1 MPGCAVEIGCCQTEP
16 LLWGRIF
23 YGTIN
28 LDVPDGTTET
38 VLLSA
43 GIGEADVLC
52 LGISEIYHRRTSQ
65 TVLSLVGEGLPV
77 LTVIRCLDEIL
88 IELCSVFKLSPDAL
102 DVLLLAQ
109 VNLDPSRS
117 GGARAPECS
126 VVVIYCIFRTE
137 IVVVVGRG
145 GNLGSEGEVLS
156 HLHLRFQI
164 ETFVGWD
171 NLLYSAIGIE
181 FEFIDSHLTMEST
194 VGVRIV
200 VAMIYDVVV
209 VAFLQHA
216 VVSRSVNGTV
226 GIGLEDGAVVGI
238 RTERTLGCCVI
249 HTVAGILA
257 MLAGVE
263 EVVDAVALEDERSLE
278 EVSNLGVRDEL
289 GFAERFHIRI
299 QLTCSATEAFVDA
312 PGAPIHIDR
321 TIIISEGLTIQGDGI
336 LYESIRYEHGFAL
349 AQHIL
354 PRTARCITHTQM
366 ELARLAVEIV
376 ILAVGF
382 VLHHVRCPD
391 PVAVRPV
398 HRHQGPV
405 LEILAAPELCRSET
419 GSATIGSSIYI
430 IGVTKLLDGWV
441 GKIARQDRVACS
453 RSVVSSF
460 LGSTCLRRCRSCC
473 YE

>member
-1 MPGCAVEIGCCQTEP
+1 M
-16 LLWGRIF
+16 
-23 YGTIN
+23 
-28 LDVPDGTTET
+28 
-38 VLLSA
+38 
-43 GIGEADVLC
+43 
-52 LGISEIYHRRTSQ
+52 
-65 TVLSLVGEGLPV
+65 SLVGEGLPV
-77 LTVIRCLDEIL
+77 LTVIRSLDDIL
-88 IELCSVFKLSPDAL
+88 IELGAVFKLSPDAL
-102 DVLLLAQ
+102 DALLLAQ
-109 VNLDPSRS
+109 VNLNPSRS
-117 GGARAPECS
+117 GGARAPECA
-126 VVVIYCIFRTE
+126 VVVIYRIFRTE
-137 IVVVVGRG
+137 IVVVMRG
-145 GNLGSEGEVLS
+145 SCNLGTEGEVLCY
-156 HLHLRFQI
+156 LHLRFQI
-164 ETFVGWD
+164 ETFVGWND
-171 NLLYSAIGIE
+171 LLDGTVCIE
-181 FEFIDSHLTMEST
+181 FEFVDCHLTMEST
-194 VGVRIV
+194 VGMWIV

-216 VVSRSVNGTV
+216 VVSRTVNGSV
-226 GIGLEDGAVVGI
+226 GIGLEDSAVVGI
-238 RTERTLGCCVI
+238 RTERTLGCGII

-289 GFAERFHIRI
+289 GFAERFHVRI

-312 PGAPIHIDR
+312 PGAPIHINR
-321 TIIISEGLTIQGDGI
+321 TVIISEGLTIQGDGI

-354 PRTARCITHTQM
+354 PRTARCIAHTQM
-366 ELARLAVEIV
+366 KLARLAVEIV

-382 VLHHVRCPD
+382 VLHHVRCPY

-441 GKIARQDRVACS
+441 GKITRQDRVAGS

-460 LGSTCLRRCRSCC
+460 LGSPHLRYCRSCC

>member
-1 MPGCAVEIGCCQTEP
+1 M
-16 LLWGRIF
+16 
-23 YGTIN
+23 
-28 LDVPDGTTET
+28 
-38 VLLSA
+38 
-43 GIGEADVLC
+43 
-52 LGISEIYHRRTSQ
+52 
-65 TVLSLVGEGLPV
+65 
-77 LTVIRCLDEIL
+77 
-88 IELCSVFKLSPDAL
+88 
-102 DVLLLAQ
+102 
-109 VNLDPSRS
+109 
-117 GGARAPECS
+117 
-126 VVVIYCIFRTE
+126 
-137 IVVVVGRG
+137 
-145 GNLGSEGEVLS
+145 
-156 HLHLRFQI
+156 
-164 ETFVGWD
+164 GWD
-171 NLLYSAIGIE
+171 NLLYGTVCIE
-181 FEFIDSHLTMEST
+181 FEFIDCHLTMEST
-194 VGVRIV
+194 VGMRIV

-257 MLAGVE
+257 MFAGVE

-289 GFAERFHIRI
+289 GFAERFHVRI

-366 ELARLAVEIV
+366 KLARLAVEIV

>member
-1 MPGCAVEIGCCQTEP
+1 
-16 LLWGRIF
+16 
-23 YGTIN
+23 
-28 LDVPDGTTET
+28 
-38 VLLSA
+38 
-43 GIGEADVLC
+43 
-52 LGISEIYHRRTSQ
+52 
-65 TVLSLVGEGLPV
+65 
-77 LTVIRCLDEIL
+77 
-88 IELCSVFKLSPDAL
+88 
-102 DVLLLAQ
+102 
-109 VNLDPSRS
+109 
-117 GGARAPECS
+117 
-126 VVVIYCIFRTE
+126 
-137 IVVVVGRG
+137 
-145 GNLGSEGEVLS
+145 
-156 HLHLRFQI
+156 
-164 ETFVGWD
+164 
-171 NLLYSAIGIE
+171 
-181 FEFIDSHLTMEST
+181 MEST
-194 VGVRIV
+194 VGMRIV

-209 VAFLQHA
+209 VAFLEHA
-216 VVSRSVNGTV
+216 VVSWTMNGSI
-226 GIGLEDGAVVGI
+226 GIGLEDSSVVGI
-238 RTERTLGCCVI
+238 RTEWTLGCGVI
-249 HTVAGILA
+249 YAVAGILA

-289 GFAERFHIRI
+289 GFAERFHVRI

-321 TIIISEGLTIQGDGI
+321 TIIIPEGLTVQGDGI
-336 LYESIRYEHGFAL
+336 LYESIRYEHGFAF

-354 PRTARCITHTQM
+354 PRTARCIAYTQM

-382 VLHHVRCPD
+382 VLHDIRCPD
-391 PVAVRPV
+391 PVTVRPV

-441 GKIARQDRVACS
+441 GKVAWQDRVAGS

-460 LGSTCLRRCRSCC
+460 LGSPRLRRCRSCC

>member
-1 MPGCAVEIGCCQTEP
+1 M
-16 LLWGRIF
+16 
-23 YGTIN
+23 
-28 LDVPDGTTET
+28 
-38 VLLSA
+38 
-43 GIGEADVLC
+43 
-52 LGISEIYHRRTSQ
+52 
-65 TVLSLVGEGLPV
+65 
-77 LTVIRCLDEIL
+77 
-88 IELCSVFKLSPDAL
+88 CSVFKLSPDAL
-102 DVLLLAQ
+102 DALLLAQ
-109 VNLDPSRS
+109 VNLNPSRS
-117 GGARAPECS
+117 GGARAPECA
-126 VVVIYCIFRTE
+126 VVVINRIFRTE
-137 IVVVVGRG
+137 IVVVVGRD
-145 GNLGSEGEVLS
+145 GNLGAEGEVLC

-164 ETFVGWD
+164 ETFVGWND
-171 NLLYSAIGIE
+171 LLDGTICIE
-181 FEFIDSHLTMEST
+181 FEFVDCHLTMEST
-194 VGVRIV
+194 VGMRIV

-216 VVSRSVNGTV
+216 VVSWTMNGSI
-226 GIGLEDGAVVGI
+226 GIGLEDSSVVGI
-238 RTERTLGCCVI
+238 RTERTLGCGVI
-249 HTVAGILA
+249 HTIAGILA

-278 EVSNLGVRDEL
+278 KVSNLGVRDEL
-289 GFAERFHIRI
+289 GFAERFHVRI
-299 QLTCSATEAFVDA
+299 QLTCSATEALVDA

-321 TIIISEGLTIQGDGI
+321 TVIITEGLTIEGDSI

-349 AQHIL
+349 AQHVL
-354 PRTARCITHTQM
+354 PRTARCIAHTQM

>member
-1 MPGCAVEIGCCQTEP
+1 M
-16 LLWGRIF
+16 
-23 YGTIN
+23 
-28 LDVPDGTTET
+28 
-38 VLLSA
+38 
-43 GIGEADVLC
+43 
-52 LGISEIYHRRTSQ
+52 
-65 TVLSLVGEGLPV
+65 
-77 LTVIRCLDEIL
+77 
-88 IELCSVFKLSPDAL
+88 
-102 DVLLLAQ
+102 
-109 VNLDPSRS
+109 
-117 GGARAPECS
+117 
-126 VVVIYCIFRTE
+126 
-137 IVVVVGRG
+137 
-145 GNLGSEGEVLS
+145 
-156 HLHLRFQI
+156 
-164 ETFVGWD
+164 
-171 NLLYSAIGIE
+171 
-181 FEFIDSHLTMEST
+181 
-194 VGVRIV
+194 RIV

-209 VAFLQHA
+209 VAFLEHA
-216 VVSRSVNGTV
+216 VVSWTMNGSI
-226 GIGLEDGAVVGI
+226 GIGLEDSSVVGI
-238 RTERTLGCCVI
+238 RTERTLGCGVI
-249 HTVAGILA
+249 HTIAGILA

-289 GFAERFHIRI
+289 GFAERFHVRI

-321 TIIISEGLTIQGDGI
+321 TVIITEGLTIQGDGI

-354 PRTARCITHTQM
+354 PRTARCIAHTQM

-382 VLHHVRCPD
+382 VLHHVRCPY

-405 LEILAAPELCRSET
+405 FEILTAPELCRSET
-419 GSATIGSSIYI
+419 GSATVGSSIYI

-453 RSVVSSF
+453 RSVVSCF